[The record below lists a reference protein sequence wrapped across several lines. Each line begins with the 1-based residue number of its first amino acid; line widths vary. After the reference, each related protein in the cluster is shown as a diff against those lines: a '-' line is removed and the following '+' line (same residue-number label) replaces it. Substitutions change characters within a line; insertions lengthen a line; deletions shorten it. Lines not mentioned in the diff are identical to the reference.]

1 MRVVCLPT
9 GPDEYAA
16 ALVRAMAP
24 EAELALLAPWGM
36 VERYGVD
43 LPSSVTVEGYHWPRH
58 RDPRNLRLI
67 VQLLRRLHELRPDV
81 VHFLGDSVSWLALVL
96 PLLRRWPLI
105 VTVHDV
111 AYHPGDTMSRR
122 VPMTTVR
129 RLRRAADALIVHG
142 ESLGMALAA
151 TGVAPPAGLHI
162 VHHPALDRHL
172 RLAQRH
178 ALEPEPS
185 DGRRR
190 ILFFG
195 RVMAYKGLD
204 ILIQAADRVAAV
216 CPDALFVIA
225 GAGPE
230 LDRVRG
236 DLAHRPWFELRE
248 GYVPDVEVARLFLG
262 TELVVLPYLEASQS
276 GVAALAASFGLPV
289 VATAVGELGELVRRT
304 GMGPV
309 VAPGDPDRLAAAIV
323 ELLSDPQRR
332 AACAAAARGAAAGP
346 LEPTRVAKATL
357 AIYRQ
362 ALSVRRLSP
371 RPAPIAA

>member
-1 MRVVCLPT
+1 LRVVCLPT

-16 ALVRAMAP
+16 ALVRALASDT
-24 EAELALLAPWGM
+24 ELALLASRAM
-36 VERYGVD
+36 AERYGAD
-43 LPSSVTVEGYHWPRH
+43 LPSSVGVEGYDWPRH

-67 VQLLRRLHELRPDV
+67 VQLLRRLHELQPDV
-81 VHFLGDSVSWLALVL
+81 VHFLGDSVSWLAFVL

-122 VPMTTVR
+122 VPMATVR

-142 ESLGMALAA
+142 ASLGTALAA
-151 TGVAPPAGLHI
+151 TGVAPPAGLH
-162 VHHPALDRHL
+162 VVDHPALDRHL

-178 ALEPEPS
+178 GLKPEPS

-204 ILIQAADRVAAV
+204 VLIQAADRVAAV
-216 CPDALFVIA
+216 CPDTLFVIA

-230 LDRVRG
+230 LDRLRAE
-236 DLAHRPWFELRE
+236 LARRPWFELRE
-248 GYVPDVEVARLFLG
+248 RYVPDPEVARLFLG
-262 TELVVLPYLEASQS
+262 TELVVLPYREASQS

-289 VATAVGELGELVRRT
+289 VATDVGELGELVRRT

-309 VAPGDPDRLAAAIV
+309 VPPGDPDRLAAAIM
-323 ELLSDPQRR
+323 ELLSHPQRR
-332 AACAAAARGAAAGP
+332 AACAAAARQAATGS
-346 LEPTRVAKATL
+346 LEPGRVAAATL
-357 AIYRQ
+357 AIYRN
-362 ALSVRRLSP
+362 ALSVRGLEC